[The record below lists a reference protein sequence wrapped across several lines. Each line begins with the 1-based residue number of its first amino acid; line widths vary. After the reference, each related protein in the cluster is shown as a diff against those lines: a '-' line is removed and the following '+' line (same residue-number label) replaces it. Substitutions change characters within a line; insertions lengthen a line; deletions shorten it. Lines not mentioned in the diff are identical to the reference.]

1 MKKIVLT
8 GGGTAGH
15 VTPNI
20 ALIPALKDA
29 GYDISYIGSY
39 DGIEKKLI
47 QDFDIPYTGI
57 ATGKFRRYLDVKNL
71 TDPFRV
77 IKGFAEARKY
87 LKELKPDVVFSKGG
101 FVSVP
106 VVRAAASLKIPCII
120 HESDMTPGLAN
131 KLCIPVAH
139 KVCCNFPET
148 LNHLPKEKAVLTGSP
163 IRQELLTGDRGAALK
178 FCGLS
183 ADKPVILIIGGS
195 LGSVVVNNAVRKI
208 LPELLKNFQVI
219 HLCGKDKVDVSLKD
233 LKGYVQFEYIQDELK
248 DLFALADIVISRA
261 GANAICELLALH
273 KPNLLIPLSANASRG
288 DQILNARSFER
299 QGYSHSDDP
308 LETRQNKLTE
318 HFGRHEQIQLRS
330 KVITKEHHIR
340 TVTQTGKELFI
351 GCHIPVNQ
359 TLRNSLND
367 LRLFIH
373 LDEIVLHAEEVR
385 YLVEEAAPHTGK
397 DHFILELIDFGVNI
411 RKITV
416 FSVRPGISFH
426 FRNGFGICKAAFGGQ
441 GLSGRKT
448 VVRINR
454 RLPFRMFISPV
465 GRDPTAVIVKE
476 TEQRLVTW
484 LNTPQL

>member
-1 MKKIVLT
+1 MKRIILT

-20 ALIPALKDA
+20 ALLPGLKEL
-29 GYDISYIGSY
+29 GYDVHYIGSY
-39 DGIEKKLI
+39 NGIEKKLI
-47 QDFDIPYTGI
+47 EQFGIPYHGI
-57 ATGKFRRYLDVKNL
+57 SSGKLRRYFSMQNF

-77 IKGFAEARKY
+77 LKGFGEAKK
-87 LKELKPDVVFSKGG
+87 LIKSLKPDVIFSKGG

-106 VVRAAASLKIPCII
+106 VVIAGKQCHVPTII

-131 KLCIPVAH
+131 KLSIPSAS

-219 HLCGKDKVDVSLKD
+219 HLCGKDKVDASLKD

-299 QGYSHSDDP
+299 QGYSIV
-308 LETRQNKLTE
+308 LEEEELNDSTLLDAINKLYKEKDAYIDAMKQST
-318 HFGRHEQIQLRS
+318 QQDSIQTILGLIQQAS
-330 KVITKEHHIR
+330 K
-340 TVTQTGKELFI
+340 
-351 GCHIPVNQ
+351 
-359 TLRNSLND
+359 
-367 LRLFIH
+367 
-373 LDEIVLHAEEVR
+373 
-385 YLVEEAAPHTGK
+385 
-397 DHFILELIDFGVNI
+397 
-411 RKITV
+411 
-416 FSVRPGISFH
+416 
-426 FRNGFGICKAAFGGQ
+426 
-441 GLSGRKT
+441 
-448 VVRINR
+448 
-454 RLPFRMFISPV
+454 
-465 GRDPTAVIVKE
+465 
-476 TEQRLVTW
+476 
-484 LNTPQL
+484 